1 MCDIQ
6 IRSHLISVVLLLLL
20 VLVLGCGE
28 VEDTPQPITQPP
40 PETPT
45 LTPQEIAKIA
55 LQSTVFLQIKKP
67 DENITGSGFV
77 VDDNLVVTSYHVV
90 VDMLDGS
97 TVKLVQ
103 ETIPEPILAVVAT
116 DAAHDLAIIRVSR
129 IYAPALPLGDSDT
142 VEVADTVY
150 VVGNPKG
157 YAGTFSVGV
166 VSAIRLNDPVIKDK
180 AFQMTAPISHGS
192 SGGPVMSKHG
202 EVIAILGGQEFD
214 TQNLNFAVSVNH
226 LKALLKTIQ

>member
-1 MCDIQ
+1 MTAGF
-6 IRSHLISVVLLLLL
+6 
-20 VLVLGCGE
+20 LGCA
-28 VEDTPQPITQPP
+28 EDD
-40 PETPT
+40 ETPVEVLQPSLESST

-55 LQSTVFLQIKKP
+55 LQSTVFLQIKKS
-67 DENITGSGFV
+67 DENMTGSGFV

-90 VDMLDGS
+90 ADMLAGS

-103 ETIPEPILAVVAT
+103 EAIPEPILSVVAV

-157 YAGTFSVGV
+157 YGGTFSVGV

-192 SGGPVMSKHG
+192 SGSPLLNTSGAVVGIVSG
-202 EVIAILGGQEFD
+202 ADTAGQD
-214 TQNLNFAVSVNH
+214 LNFASPVNF
-226 LKALLKTIQ
+226 LKPLLQTIQ